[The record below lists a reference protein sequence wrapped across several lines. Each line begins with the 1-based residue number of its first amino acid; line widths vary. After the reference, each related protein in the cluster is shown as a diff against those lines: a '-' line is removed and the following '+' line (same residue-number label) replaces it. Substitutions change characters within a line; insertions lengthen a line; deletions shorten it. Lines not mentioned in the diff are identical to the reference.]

1 MKVLMLF
8 LLLQVSASAATP
20 RNELEFAEVSTNK
33 IALVKSLLMLQG
45 LQYLLNLQV
54 CFEKYDLI

>member
-8 LLLQVSASAATP
+8 ALLQVSASTAPP

-33 IALVKSLLMLQG
+33 IAMVKSLLMLQV